1 MEGTILRFTILLI
14 CAVLGFSAQ
23 CAELSRIAFSKEL
36 SIVIDGNLDGK
47 EWSEATKI
55 DLDFETWPG
64 DSTPTEKQYKTD
76 VFIIEDG
83 NSLYI
88 AAKAYD
94 PTPQAVNA
102 SLHRRDRIGQQDSFT
117 ISIDTFGMGQ
127 EAFVFEVTPLGG
139 QSDHIKENNS
149 GDKDWDGL
157 WTSKGKLTEFGYE
170 IEIEIPISNF
180 RFPDKGIQNWN
191 IKFNRD
197 AHRKVS
203 KTWSSSKVNRDNTC
217 RICQHQQFSLFE
229 NVKQTSALLFRPS
242 VIATRS
248 NQRDYPY
255 TDKFVSQNETA
266 FGLDLRWSPSG
277 DQVFNG
283 TINPD
288 FSQVEADQAQSA
300 VNRLFSIFYSEKRPF
315 FLEGQDYF
323 NTAMSLVH
331 TRNISDP
338 ELGLKYT
345 GRFGDNAIGIF
356 SANDT
361 ITNFYT
367 PGQFENGFES
377 LNEKSSNTVARYRY
391 SLDEGS
397 YLGALVTNRNSTSYK
412 NQVVSLD
419 GFYRFTDSIR
429 MTFQY
434 ASSVNTYNDVKKN
447 GDALLVEYNFNTDTD
462 WHYLIYKEKD
472 LDFNSGLGFITRTGV
487 TNLVGGVGH
496 VWRIDD
502 TKNFLESIYIS
513 TNYDEERLKDS
524 ASKNGEKI
532 YSYHDIELTITG
544 RNQLELEIRPF
555 KLTEVYLD
563 TPYSYNRFYYGM
575 SYRLNSNL
583 KVGGYYE
590 DGKQTDYS
598 NNRLA
603 KGSNYNVWAKVN
615 LGEGFAA
622 NLEMQRN
629 TLKVNGARIFTED
642 LTNASVEYS
651 INLNHHL
658 RLTHQEISG
667 IFNPFEYGFFI
678 DEKIEDSAYQAL
690 YIFEHSSYSSIY
702 VGYSSSGFRDS
713 TFNKTEIS
721 EEYFFTKFNYSFSL

>member
-1 MEGTILRFTILLI
+1 M
-14 CAVLGFSAQ
+14 Q
-23 CAELSRIAFSKEL
+23 CAEPSRIAFSEEL
-36 SIVIDGNLDGK
+36 NIVIDGILDGK

-94 PTPQAVNA
+94 PAPQAVNA
-102 SLHRRDRIGQQDSFT
+102 SLHRRDRIGQQDTFT

-157 WTSKGKLTEFGYE
+157 WTSKGKLTEFGYA

-191 IKFNRD
+191 IKFTRD

-255 TDKFVSQNETA
+255 SDKFVSENETA

-367 PGQFENGFES
+367 PGQFGNGFES

-397 YLGALVTNRNSTSYK
+397 YLGALVTNRNSASYK

-434 ASSVNTYNDVKKN
+434 ASSENTYNDVKKN

-496 VWRIDD
+496 VWRIED

-524 ASKNGEKI
+524 ATKNGEKI

-544 RNQLELEIRPF
+544 RNQLELEIRPY

-563 TPYSYNRFYYGM
+563 TPYSYNRFYYGLA
-575 SYRLNSNL
+575 YRLNSSL

-629 TLKVNGARIFTED
+629 TLKSNGARIFTED

-690 YIFEHSSYSSIY
+690 YVFEHSSYSSIY

-713 TFNKTEIS
+713 TFSRTEIS